1 MMKIDDLEFINYISN
16 INRINGKLQGTLE
29 ACLWWDIPSE
39 LKEKIKN
46 VIKKVEEDYPEFP
59 KLEDEKK

>member
-16 INRINGKLQGTLE
+16 ASRINGKLQGALQ

-39 LKEKIKN
+39 LKEKIKTLL
-46 VIKKVEEDYPEFP
+46 KEVEEEYPKFP
-59 KLEDEKK
+59 KLEKE